1 MLPAAAAPVV
11 VGAGSVVVGA
21 GSVVPEAAAVVV
33 VSSDEE
39 QADATRTKMV
49 AKSNHFIRLEKC
61 MWYLPS

>member
-1 MLPAAAAPVV
+1 VV

-21 GSVVPEAAAVVV
+21 VVPEAAAVVV

-39 QADATRTKMV
+39 QAAATRTKMV